1 MKTENMKLLDLQ
13 TGKYLELG
21 KDWHYCGN
29 RIYLVGRLKE
39 CITSF
44 NEFLRSQMKILD
56 KYKEIDG
63 QGNISYELAFKIA
76 TSDDEC
82 LNNAVDA
89 QVDSGYVEKSEPQG
103 ILKTLCDKTGAV
115 VYGDRYVLSSG
126 KSTQIVERYRF
137 NTTGHRVL
145 REYCL
150 NYIKDTVIYITP
162 ESDLIED
169 VIISTKIL
177 KTYELDRNYDA
188 NAEIRQGED
197 KRWYNYLGE
206 RNIEN
211 VNETVKEIVISSLFE
226 EYSKQLRNEENKF
239 EELMEKLK

>member
-1 MKTENMKLLDLQ
+1 MKIENMKLGDLQ

-44 NEFLRSQMKILD
+44 NEFLRSQIKILD

-63 QGNISYELAFKIA
+63 QRNIGYELAFKIA

-103 ILKTLCDKTGAV
+103 KLKTLCDKIGAV
-115 VYGDRYVLSSG
+115 VYGDRYVLIKTFEYLNKEIKVGDIITAKTLTTSKDSISI
-126 KSTQIVERYRF
+126 KQHTNQIVCFRDNTAFEHSGYNMGFVICENLKCFGINGFWKHRPFDYEERQLEI
-137 NTTGHRVL
+137 TG
-145 REYCL
+145 
-150 NYIKDTVIYITP
+150 N
-162 ESDLIED
+162 
-169 VIISTKIL
+169 
-177 KTYELDRNYDA
+177 
-188 NAEIRQGED
+188 
-197 KRWYNYLGE
+197 
-206 RNIEN
+206 
-211 VNETVKEIVISSLFE
+211 LFE
-226 EYSKQLRNEENKF
+226 EYSKQLRKEENKF
-239 EELMEKLK
+239 DELMEKLK

>member
-1 MKTENMKLLDLQ
+1 MKIENMKLLDLQ

-115 VYGDRYVLSSG
+115 IYGDRYVLNPNYA
-126 KSTQIVERYRF
+126 TIRAVIVNGGEHGFIYRLESLHQCKIT
-137 NTTGHRVL
+137 NKCISL
-145 REYCL
+145 NEYL
-150 NYIKDTVIYITP
+150 KYRPELVYAEKGYTEWYIYG
-162 ESDLIED
+162 
-169 VIISTKIL
+169 
-177 KTYELDRNYDA
+177 N
-188 NAEIRQGED
+188 
-197 KRWYNYLGE
+197 
-206 RNIEN
+206 
-211 VNETVKEIVISSLFE
+211 LFE
-226 EYSKQLRNEENKF
+226 EHSKQLRKEENKF
-239 EELMEKLK
+239 DELMEKLK